1 MFADDTTLL
10 FKEKSMDSLKLKVNS
25 DLSSA
30 AEWLAEN
37 KLSLNVKKTKF
48 MCFDKSRSTSS
59 NFDIS
64 ILNEKLKQVKSQK
77 FLGVI
82 FDDKLIWK
90 DHINMIISRL
100 NSCLG
105 ASRRA
110 RPYLNKASLMTIYH
124 SLMQSHVNYCLTTWG
139 AWEPRGNKVILQRL
153 QAACNNFFRLIYNL
167 DREDSVRSILKSHN
181 VLNVF
186 QNYDFQIGQTMH
198 KAVNGDL
205 PNSLGN
211 RLTTE
216 NAFFYFKKPRIKQT
230 EKSISFMGPKAWHNF
245 PNEYILESNFYKF
258 KSRLKQDILSR

>member
-1 MFADDTTLL
+1 
-10 FKEKSMDSLKLKVNS
+10 MDSLKLKVNS

-48 MCFDKSRSTSS
+48 MCFDTSRSTSS

-64 ILNEKLKQVKSQK
+64 ISNEKLEQVKSQK

-82 FDDKLIWK
+82 FDDKLMWK

-153 QAACNNFFRLIYNL
+153 QAACNKFFRLIYNL
-167 DREDSVRSILKSHN
+167 DREDSV
-181 VLNVF
+181 
-186 QNYDFQIGQTMH
+186 
-198 KAVNGDL
+198 
-205 PNSLGN
+205 
-211 RLTTE
+211 
-216 NAFFYFKKPRIKQT
+216 
-230 EKSISFMGPKAWHNF
+230 
-245 PNEYILESNFYKF
+245 
-258 KSRLKQDILSR
+258 